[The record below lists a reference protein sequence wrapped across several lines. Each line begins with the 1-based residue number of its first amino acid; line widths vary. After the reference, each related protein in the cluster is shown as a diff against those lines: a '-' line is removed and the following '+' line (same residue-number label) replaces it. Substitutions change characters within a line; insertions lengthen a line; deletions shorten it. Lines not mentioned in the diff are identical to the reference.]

1 MQLASIRLLL
11 FKSLFDHYLP
21 FVLKDRVIFPSYLL
35 LVPTLQISVATSMLR
50 QLNQLS

>member
-1 MQLASIRLLL
+1 MQLSLITLLL
-11 FKSLFDHYLP
+11 FKSLLDHNLP
-21 FVLKDRVIFPSYLL
+21 LVLKDKIVFQSYLL